1 MQEEAFKTGAGGP
14 GGGSCDV
21 LLDQIAPNKEDKLHN
36 KIREI
41 LWRGTNYAIY
51 CSDKGI
57 YVHFSDCKKEEEDQR
72 KRFTKICPEVCE
84 LRYLTDQMRGRNW
97 WPRSDLR
104 HTLYAHN
111 MAQALMLV
119 MENKEDKPESN
130 EEAVKLAQ
138 QTLKMA
144 VQRVTNDNTIRYVM
158 ACFISAAVFVG
169 IGALMCWWLSGLNRP
184 SADILKW
191 QQYIVAGM
199 FGAAGAVFSV
209 VTRLEGF
216 KLRPCDQSNM
226 NYLMS
231 VVRVIIGVMSG
242 MALLLLG
249 DTLLADMAKKLS
261 GSPTFNVTGDLL
273 WETVAIFGF
282 VGGFAERLIPNILR
296 QTIDKMESSAGTP
309 VQAFREQQS
318 HAKTAKGDSADA
330 H

>member
-1 MQEEAFKTGAGGP
+1 
-14 GGGSCDV
+14 
-21 LLDQIAPNKEDKLHN
+21 
-36 KIREI
+36 
-41 LWRGTNYAIY
+41 
-51 CSDKGI
+51 
-57 YVHFSDCKKEEEDQR
+57 VHFSDCKKEEEDQR

-84 LRYLTDQMRGRNW
+84 LRYLTDQMSGWKW
-97 WPRSDLR
+97 WPRSHLR
-104 HTLYAHN
+104 DTLYARN
-111 MAQALMLV
+111 MAQALMLM

-144 VQRVTNDNTIRYVM
+144 VQRVTNDNTIRYVR
-158 ACFISAAVFVG
+158 ACLTSAAVFVG
-169 IGALMCWWLSGLNRP
+169 IGALMLGWLKP
-184 SADILKW
+184 SADI

-209 VTRLEGF
+209 VTRLEAF

-231 VVRVIIGVMSG
+231 IVRVLIGVMSG

-261 GSPTFNVTGDLL
+261 GSQTGNTSGNLL
-273 WETVAIFGF
+273 WETVAVFGF

-309 VQAFREQQS
+309 VQAFRQQQS
-318 HAKTAKGDSADA
+318 DAKTAKGDSADA
-330 H
+330 